1 MGRHV
6 HASVASLNGAMT
18 SFDEAC
24 RLIHAQAG
32 ALQSELV
39 PIGRAANRVLATDVV
54 ARRASPVHAVSAMDG
69 YAVREA
75 DLAHLPAILP
85 IAGQS
90 FAGKG
95 FGAPLPQGACV
106 RIFTGAPLPAGADRV
121 VIQEDVRQ
129 KDAVAHFVLP
139 LSPRRHLRAAGSDF
153 AKGAILLRA
162 GTKLRPQSLVAAAAA
177 DQAEVA
183 VWRRPRVA
191 ILCCGDE
198 LAAPGACGSNP
209 DRIPESIS
217 YGVTAMVEE
226 WGGEVVARWHKG
238 DDVESLQRAVKEAS
252 TMADVIVSIGGA
264 SVGDKDFAK
273 QSFTTLG
280 FELSFQKVAIKPGKP
295 VWFGGRGSVL
305 VLGLP
310 GNPTSA
316 MVTAR
321 LFLAPLL
328 AGMSGRGCKAAW
340 DWRAMHTGHALEAG
354 DSRETFLRASTTSD
368 VLVPVGDQDSASQ
381 NALAL
386 ATHLIR
392 RRAGA
397 PPIAA
402 GAILEALAL

>member
-1 MGRHV
+1 MHRHI
-6 HASVASLNGAMT
+6 HALAASPRRSMT

-24 RLIHAQAG
+24 GIIRARAA
-32 ALQSELV
+32 ALESELV
-39 PIGRAANRVLATDVV
+39 PLETAAKRILARDVV

-75 DLAHLPAILP
+75 DLAHLPTILP
-85 IAGQS
+85 VAGQS
-90 FAGKG
+90 FAGNG

-106 RIFTGAPLPAGADRV
+106 RIFTGAPLPDGADRV
-121 VIQEDVRQ
+121 VMQEDVRQ
-129 KDAVAHFVLP
+129 KDAVAHFVQP

-153 AKGAILLRA
+153 AQGTTLLRA
-162 GTKLRPQSLVAAAAA
+162 GTRLTPQGLVAAAAA
-177 DQAEVA
+177 DRAEVA
-183 VWRRPRVA
+183 VWRRPRVV

-198 LAAPGACGSNP
+198 LAAPGACGLDP

-217 YGVTAMVEE
+217 YGVTALVEE
-226 WGGEVVARWHKG
+226 WGGEVVARWRKG
-238 DDVESLQRAVKEAS
+238 DDLASLQAAAQDAS
-252 TMADVIVSIGGA
+252 AMADVIVSIGGA
-264 SVGDKDFAK
+264 SVGEKDFAK

-280 FELSFQKVAIKPGKP
+280 FGLSFEKVAIKPGKP
-295 VWFGGRGSVL
+295 VWFGARGPVL
-305 VLGLP
+305 VMGLP

-328 AGMSGRGCKAAW
+328 AGMSGRGCDAAW
-340 DWRAMHTGHALEAG
+340 NWHEMRIGRPLDAG
-354 DSRETFLRASTTSD
+354 DTRECFLRASALSD
-368 VLVPVGDQDSASQ
+368 MVEPVSDQDSASQ

-397 PPIAA
+397 SPIAP
-402 GAILEALAL
+402 GATVETLAL

>member
-1 MGRHV
+1 
-6 HASVASLNGAMT
+6 
-18 SFDEAC
+18 
-24 RLIHAQAG
+24 
-32 ALQSELV
+32 
-39 PIGRAANRVLATDVV
+39 
-54 ARRASPVHAVSAMDG
+54 
-69 YAVREA
+69 
-75 DLAHLPAILP
+75 
-85 IAGQS
+85 
-90 FAGKG
+90 
-95 FGAPLPQGACV
+95 
-106 RIFTGAPLPAGADRV
+106 
-121 VIQEDVRQ
+121 
-129 KDAVAHFVLP
+129 
-139 LSPRRHLRAAGSDF
+139 
-153 AKGAILLRA
+153 LLRA
-162 GTKLRPQSLVAAAAA
+162 GTRLTPQGLVAAAAS

-183 VWRRPRVA
+183 VWRQPRVA

-198 LAAPGACGSNP
+198 LELPGACGSNP

-217 YGVTAMVEE
+217 YGVKALVEE
-226 WGGEVVARWHKG
+226 WGGVVVARLRTG
-238 DDVESLQRAVKEAS
+238 DDLACMAAAAQDACA
-252 TMADVIVSIGGA
+252 TADVVVSVGGA
-264 SVGDKDFAK
+264 SVGEKDFAK
-273 QSFTTLG
+273 QSFAALG
-280 FELSFQKVAIKPGKP
+280 FELSFGKVAVRPGKP
-295 VWFGGRGSVL
+295 VWFAARDCVSVM
-305 VLGLP
+305 GLP